1 MGFCCPPVAADIG
14 PAGGGSMGAPAAPQ
28 PLAGGVTHPP
38 PSMASDQGD
47 GLAAGTA
54 VEEAFSVLFT
64 NALSIGHRVEKQ
76 GSGSGLHHFP
86 RLCPGAAQQGKAGKG
101 RYLHNERGCQR
112 GQEPFSRTTLLEAF
126 WWPPPFGVHFSSKE
140 GMV

>member
-1 MGFCCPPVAADIG
+1 MGFCCPPVAADMG

-38 PSMASDQGD
+38 PSMD
-47 GLAAGTA
+47 GLAAGTV

-86 RLCPGAAQQGKAGKG
+86 RLCPAREG
-101 RYLHNERGCQR
+101 RERQV
-112 GQEPFSRTTLLEAF
+112 
-126 WWPPPFGVHFSSKE
+126 PPQ
-140 GMV
+140 